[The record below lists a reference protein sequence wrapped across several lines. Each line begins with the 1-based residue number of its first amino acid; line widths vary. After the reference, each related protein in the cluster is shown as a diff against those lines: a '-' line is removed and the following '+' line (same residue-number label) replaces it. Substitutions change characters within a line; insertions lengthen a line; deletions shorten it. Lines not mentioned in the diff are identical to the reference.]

1 MRLNGL
7 IAAPFTPMNQD
18 GSLRLSLIEAY
29 ASRLKADGVNGVFV
43 CGTTG
48 EGYSMTLDERKHVL
62 EEWLRFQEN
71 DFKVLAHVG
80 TTSYLQSGELARH
93 ATAAGAFAIGAM
105 GPSFFQPT
113 RAEELVAYCAR
124 IAHEAPDLPFYYYH
138 LPSMSGVNVSMKAFL
153 EQASDQ
159 IPNLQGIKFT
169 HNNLMEMQQCLMFEN
184 GKYEILHGY
193 DEVLLG
199 GLVLGIK
206 AAIGST
212 YNYMAPVYNQI
223 FSFFEAGKLEEA
235 RTLQRFSVE
244 LVEQLLKYRGGVVAG
259 KAIQSLI
266 GIECG
271 PCRIPLQ
278 TLTDM
283 EIQELKNDLGHI
295 DFFKRIKS

>member
-18 GSLRLSLIEAY
+18 GSLRLSQIEAY

-48 EGYSMTLDERKHVL
+48 EGYSLTLDERKQVL

-93 ATAAGAFAIGAM
+93 AAAAGAFAIGAM

-199 GLVLGIK
+199 GLALGIK

-244 LVEQLLKYRGGVVAG
+244 LVEQLFKYRGGVVAG

-266 GIECG
+266 GIDCG

-283 EIQELKNDLGHI
+283 EIQKLKDDLVQI
-295 DFFKRIKS
+295 DFFKRIKA